1 MNSYIKQNVTYLLQ
15 YKICEVMNK
24 NCMQHTSLRILLF
37 IALLVSYNVGSAQH
51 RDSLMLLDYSL
62 DDLMNLRI
70 ESAAKR
76 SETIADVPASIV
88 VITRQEIESYGWQTI
103 EEVLSNVPGMY
114 HINDY
119 LWFGADNFGIRG
131 FFSSGSFSTMVVMV
145 NGVSQREDWYNSFPL
160 SKINVAVEAIDRI
173 EVIRGPMSVVYGSN
187 AFLGAIN
194 IITNQTD
201 EESLVAVGA
210 GSNGSYRAFGRVSG
224 GSDKLKFSINLA
236 GYGANGISQPYGN
249 MTENIRDEWNLPPNP
264 SSKGQLEYHR
274 IFLDAWFRL
283 DDFYFGF
290 LQSNSK
296 RGVIDYYPGFDD
308 GHVANIQA
316 TSSVFGYKRSFS
328 NEIEVK
334 AEMGYYSF
342 RNLLDYKH
350 NSDTTAYGFNDIF
363 SDALDAELNINLNP
377 SSKWNITFGTYYRRV
392 MRDKLVVDAPNLS
405 DDYVNLD
412 AGLARNHRI
421 QTWAAFFQTSYAVTE
436 RVSLFAGVR
445 IEQTPGYEIS
455 YSVRFDP
462 SGTYDYLSRV
472 GKYRYGDPYFIPRAA
487 LLYHIN
493 RKHHVKLMYG
503 RAIKQASIGENMD
516 IVRYPDREQLKPA
529 NMQTLEVNY
538 YGMLSNKSVLN
549 VSLFQNFANNLISR
563 TNQMENGVMRLY
575 NTNSGRLSTLG
586 LETSVQLKPTQN
598 FSSSLSVIL
607 QQSQN
612 RQEGYEDIA
621 LEYAPSFLAYGTLS
635 YQLVK
640 RVSVGLSGYYV
651 ATMETY
657 WRPDTRDLDNPNDNR
672 DPLQLIA
679 DGARIGQQSPGYFMA
694 NANIRFNELF
704 NRNVYCSLY
713 LHNVLNTEVRYPTT
727 RSNDIFEKGTL
738 GYSRYLMLNIGLNF

>member
-1 MNSYIKQNVTYLLQ
+1 
-15 YKICEVMNK
+15 
-24 NCMQHTSLRILLF
+24 MQRVLCRLIALLF
-37 IALLVSYNVGSAQH
+37 ILLWSHTGMAQQQ
-51 RDSLMLLDYSL
+51 DSILLLDYTL
-62 DDLMNLRI
+62 DDLMSLRV

-88 VITRQEIESYGWQTI
+88 VISRQDIENYGWQTL

-201 EESLVAVGA
+201 DESLAAIAA
-210 GSNGSYRAFGRVSG
+210 GSNGNYRAYGRVSG

-236 GYGANGISQPYGN
+236 GYGSNGINQPYSK
-249 MTENIRDEWNLPPNP
+249 MTDDIHDGWNLPANP
-264 SSKGQLEYHR
+264 TSSGQLEYHR
-274 IFLDAWFRL
+274 IYLDAWFSI
-283 DDFYFGF
+283 DNFYFGF
-290 LQSNSK
+290 LQSHSK

-308 GHVANIQA
+308 GHLANIQA

-328 NEIEVK
+328 KEIEAK
-334 AEMGYYSF
+334 AEVGYYSF

-377 SSKWNITFGTYYRRV
+377 TSKWDVTFGANYRRV

-412 AGLARNHRI
+412 AGLARGHTI
-421 QTWAAFFQTSYAVTE
+421 QTWAAFFQTSYALTD
-436 RVSLFAGVR
+436 RFSLFAGARV
-445 IEQTPGYEIS
+445 EQTPGYEIS

-462 SGTYDYLSRV
+462 SGTYNYLSRV
-472 GKYRYGDPYFIPRAA
+472 GEYMYGDPYIIPRAA
-487 LLYHIN
+487 LLYHISS
-493 RKHHVKLMYG
+493 KHHLKFMYG

-538 YGMLSNKSVLN
+538 YSMLSNRSVLN

-575 NTNSGRLSTLG
+575 NTNSGKLTTLG
-586 LETSVQLKPTQN
+586 LETSIQLKPTQN

-607 QQSQN
+607 QHSNN

-635 YQLVK
+635 YLLVK

-651 ATMETY
+651 GAMETY
-657 WRPDTRDLDNPNDNR
+657 WRPDTRDASNANDNR
-672 DPLQLIA
+672 NPIQLIA
-679 DGARIGQQSPGYFMA
+679 DGSRIGQQAPGYFLL
-694 NANIRFNELF
+694 NTNVRFNNIFHE
-704 NRNVYCSLY
+704 NVYCSLY
-713 LHNVLNTEVRYPTT
+713 LQNLLNTEVRYPTT

-738 GYSRYLMLNIGLNF
+738 GHSRYLMLSFGIHF

>member
-1 MNSYIKQNVTYLLQ
+1 
-15 YKICEVMNK
+15 
-24 NCMQHTSLRILLF
+24 MQKVLSRLIALLF
-37 IALLVSYNVGSAQH
+37 ILLWSHTGMAQQQ
-51 RDSLMLLDYSL
+51 DSILLLDYTL
-62 DDLMNLRI
+62 DDLMNLRV

-88 VITRQEIESYGWQTI
+88 VISRQDIENYGWQTL

-201 EESLVAVGA
+201 DESLAAIAA
-210 GSNGSYRAFGRVSG
+210 GSNGNYRAYGRVSG

-236 GYGANGISQPYGN
+236 GYGSNGINQPYSK
-249 MTENIRDEWNLPPNP
+249 MTDDIHDGWNLPTNP
-264 SSKGQLEYHR
+264 TSSGQLEYHR
-274 IFLDAWFRL
+274 IYLDAWFSI
-283 DDFYFGF
+283 DNFYFGF
-290 LQSNSK
+290 LQSHSK

-308 GHVANIQA
+308 GHLANIQA

-328 NEIEVK
+328 KEIEAK
-334 AEMGYYSF
+334 AEVGYYSF

-350 NSDTTAYGFNDIF
+350 NSDTTAYGFIDIF

-377 SSKWNITFGTYYRRV
+377 TSKWDVTFGAYYRRV

-412 AGLARNHRI
+412 AGLARGHTI
-421 QTWAAFFQTSYAVTE
+421 QTWAAFFQTSYALTD
-436 RVSLFAGVR
+436 RFSLFAGARV
-445 IEQTPGYEIS
+445 EQTPGYEIS

-462 SGTYDYLSRV
+462 SGTYNYLSRV
-472 GKYRYGDPYFIPRAA
+472 GEYMYGDPYIIPRAA
-487 LLYHIN
+487 LLYHISS
-493 RKHHVKLMYG
+493 KHHLKFMYG

-538 YGMLSNKSVLN
+538 YSMLSNRSVLN

-575 NTNSGRLSTLG
+575 NTNSGKLTTLG
-586 LETSVQLKPTQN
+586 LETSIQLKPTQN

-607 QQSQN
+607 QHSNN

-635 YQLVK
+635 YLLVK

-651 ATMETY
+651 GAMETY
-657 WRPDTRDLDNPNDNR
+657 WRPDTRDASNANDNR
-672 DPLQLIA
+672 NPIQLIA
-679 DGARIGQQSPGYFMA
+679 DGSRIGQQAPGYFLL
-694 NANIRFNELF
+694 NTNVRFNNIFHE
-704 NRNVYCSLY
+704 NVYCSLY
-713 LHNVLNTEVRYPTT
+713 LHNLLNTEVRYPTT

-738 GYSRYLMLNIGLNF
+738 GHSRYLMLSFGIHF